1 MKHTAPHFTDAPTV
15 RYADAVRQRCRLMGA
30 AWAAGPALCC
40 RLWAV
45 QLVRAVLP
53 TLGGL
58 ATGWLVSLLISA
70 PHERGELGVAVA
82 LCCLLLLAG
91 QAADA
96 FAPAV
101 EFSVS
106 QRVDAWQRDRIAD
119 LMGRPPGIAHL
130 EDPEVQ
136 DRLAAATLKGLP
148 GWASYTFGTA
158 AVGQIVL
165 VTRVAGA
172 CLATVVLAAGFS
184 WAWALALLA
193 STLVVRALTRREW
206 LAQHGT
212 VRRLAPPARRSNYWA
227 DVAVMPWAAKEV
239 RIFGMADWTLG
250 RFRETTSG
258 RAGGLARVRLGLLRR
273 SAATSLL
280 LASGV
285 AAVLAAL
292 AGAAASGRITPGSLA
307 VHLGA
312 LWGVVAV
319 HGMDVEAFDVAF
331 AGLPTLAGHRELH
344 ARVARTSRPTLA
356 GTAHTAPPRPVRG
369 RPPHVRLEAVEFRY
383 GPTGPRVL
391 DRLDLEIVPGELLA
405 LVGANGAGKTTLTK
419 LITGMYGTT
428 GGRITVD
435 GVPLTPDWA
444 QDWRTQVAI
453 VSQEPVHYD
462 LSLRDNV
469 LLGAPAHGVDH
480 DLLEAVAAR
489 AGIEDLVG
497 KAAAGWDTPLSQ
509 SHPGGMDLSGGQWQR
524 VALARAL
531 YAVARGARLIILD
544 EPTSHLD
551 VRAESAAFD
560 RVAATAGDASVL
572 LISHRLSTV
581 RRADRILLLDG
592 GRITEAGRHDELV
605 ARGGT
610 YAEMFAAQAAR
621 FGESATTEGRAS

>member
-1 MKHTAPHFTDAPTV
+1 MKHTARHFTDALTDRCAHV
-15 RYADAVRQRCRLMGA
+15 VRQRCRLMGA
-30 AWAAGPALCC
+30 AWAAQRTLCF

-45 QLVRAVLP
+45 QLARAVIP

-70 PHERGELGVAVA
+70 PHERGELGAGVA
-82 LCCLLLLAG
+82 LCCFLLLAG

-96 FAPAV
+96 FGAAV
-101 EFSVS
+101 AFSVAK
-106 QRVDAWQRDRIAD
+106 RVDAWHRDRIAD

-172 CLATVVLAAGFS
+172 CFATLVLAVGFS
-184 WAWALALLA
+184 WAWALGLLA
-193 STLVVRALTRREW
+193 LTLVVRALTRRAW
-206 LAQHGT
+206 LAQHAT
-212 VRRLAPPARRSNYWA
+212 VRRLAPHARRSNYWT
-227 DVAVMPWAAKEV
+227 DVAVLPWAAKEV
-239 RIFGMADWTLG
+239 RIFGMADWILD
-250 RFRETTSG
+250 RFRDTTSG
-258 RAGGLARVRLGLLRR
+258 RAGGLARVRLELLRR

-280 LASGV
+280 LTSGV

-292 AGAAASGRITPGSLA
+292 AEAAASGRVSPGSLA
-307 VHLGA
+307 VRLGA

-319 HGMDVEAFDVAF
+319 QGMDVEAFDVAF
-331 AGLPTLAGHRELH
+331 AGLPTLAGHRELR
-344 ARVARTSRPTLA
+344 ARVARTSSQEVTAAARTATGRPT
-356 GTAHTAPPRPVRG
+356 HS

-383 GPTGPRVL
+383 GSAAPCVL
-391 DRLDLEIVPGELLA
+391 DRLDLEIAPGELLA

-419 LITGMYGTT
+419 LITGVYEATA
-428 GGRITVD
+428 GRITVD
-435 GVPLTPDWA
+435 GVPLTADWA
-444 QDWRTQVAI
+444 EVWRTQVAI

-462 LSLRDNV
+462 LSLRENI
-469 LLGAPAHGVDH
+469 LLGAPAHGVDD
-480 DLLEAVAAR
+480 DLLESVAAR
-489 AGIEDLVG
+489 AGIEDLVR

-509 SHPGGMDLSGGQWQR
+509 SHQGGMDLSGGQWQR

-531 YAVARGARLIILD
+531 YAAARGARLIILD

-551 VRAESAAFD
+551 VRAEKAAFD

-572 LISHRLSTV
+572 MISHRLSTV
-581 RRADRILLLDG
+581 RRADRILVLDG
-592 GRITEAGRHDELV
+592 GRITEAGHHDDLV

-621 FGESATTEGRAS
+621 FAESATPEGRAS

>member
-1 MKHTAPHFTDAPTV
+1 MKHTAGHFTDALTDQC
-15 RYADAVRQRCRLMGA
+15 ADAVRQRCWLMGA
-30 AWAAGPALCC
+30 AWAAHPALCC
-40 RLWAV
+40 QLWAV
-45 QLVRAVLP
+45 QFARAVMP

-70 PHERGELGVAVA
+70 PHERGDLGAAVA

-96 FAPAV
+96 FGPAV
-101 EFSVS
+101 GFSVS
-106 QRVDAWQRDRIAD
+106 KRVDAWHRDRIAD
-119 LMGRPPGIAHL
+119 LMDRPPGIAHL

-158 AVGQIVL
+158 TVGQIVL
-165 VTRVAGA
+165 VNRVTGA
-172 CLATVVLAAGFS
+172 CLATLVLAAGFS
-184 WAWALALLA
+184 WVWALALLA
-193 STLVVRALTRREW
+193 LTLLVRALTRREW

-212 VRRLAPPARRSNYWA
+212 VRRLAPQARRSNYWA

-239 RIFGMADWTLG
+239 RIFGMADWILG
-250 RFRETTSG
+250 RFRDTTSG
-258 RAGGLARVRLGLLRR
+258 RADDLARVRLGLLHR

-331 AGLPTLAGHRELH
+331 AGLPTLAGHRELR
-344 ARVARTSRPTLA
+344 ARVPRTSSPGVAAKAPTATGRPAL
-356 GTAHTAPPRPVRG
+356 G

-383 GPTGPRVL
+383 RPAGPRVL
-391 DRLDLEIVPGELLA
+391 NRLNLEIVPGELLA

-419 LITGMYGTT
+419 LITGMYTAEA
-428 GGRITVD
+428 GRITVD
-435 GVPLTPDWA
+435 GVPLTADWA
-444 QDWRTQVAI
+444 DAWRTQVAI

-462 LSLRDNV
+462 LSLRENI
-469 LLGAPAHGVDH
+469 LLGAPAHGVD
-480 DLLEAVAAR
+480 DALLESVAAR

-497 KAAAGWDTPLSQ
+497 KAPAGWDTPLSQ
-509 SHPGGMDLSGGQWQR
+509 SHQGGMDLSGGQWQR

-531 YAVARGARLIILD
+531 FAVARGARLVILD

-572 LISHRLSTV
+572 MISHRLSTV
-581 RRADRILLLDG
+581 RRADRILVLDD

-621 FGESATTEGRAS
+621 FAESATMEGRTS